1 MERTAAYPTQSRRM
15 YKGTATP
22 NCRRFGMTDSFV
34 PFQPNTSVAAGR
46 DDAILYG
53 AVERDPG
60 GLPRGTIE
68 HITLSDFFNVAGET
82 FQATVHLR
90 SGRGTLRRGS
100 VELEAPAGWTVEPR
114 QYVGPVSS
122 RRERKVT
129 FDVTASGS
137 AAVNS
142 NFRISALYGTGSK
155 TGYTSKVVRIGPPV
169 EGRFERWG
177 KWEEYDKNW
186 LTGTAPRALRIGCS
200 AAVQS
205 IDIGE
210 TITLPVD
217 VHNWSAVAQSGAV
230 ELELPANFTGDAA
243 SKPYRDTRTGRAGD
257 GRVRAHEHRSDAVPA
272 NQVAT
277 IPVETSYSH
286 RRARA
291 GRTWRSRSLR
301 RPRSRRRPL
310 RRSSTAARGRASTA
324 GPPST
329 SASAGRRRTATRR
342 ASTAAQARTRQVTR
356 HGDDLYFFVHVRD
369 DFQSYAVKPAECVA
383 HWFADSVEITT
394 DLRGTASQTNM
405 DTASTFKLGVFVFP
419 YTDDPSNVNGNGNG
433 VNGPCWTSNLSA
445 RRHADLH

>member
-1 MERTAAYPTQSRRM
+1 MYKDCDAELPPFRHDGLVCPVPTQHQRR
-15 YKGTATP
+15 GGA
-22 NCRRFGMTDSFV
+22 RR
-34 PFQPNTSVAAGR
+34 
-46 DDAILYG
+46 
-53 AVERDPG
+53 RDP
-60 GLPRGTIE
+60 LRRRR
-68 HITLSDFFNVAGET
+68 A
-82 FQATVHLR
+82 R
-90 SGRGTLRRGS
+90 SGRPAARHDRAHHAVGLLQRGGRDVPGDRPPEVGSRNAAPRQRRARGARG
-100 VELEAPAGWTVEPR
+100 LDGRAEAVRRSGVEPPR
-114 QYVGPVSS
+114 AEGHV
-122 RRERKVT
+122 RRHRERVRRRQLQLPHL
-129 FDVTASGS
+129 G
-137 AAVNS
+137 AVRD
-142 NFRISALYGTGSK
+142 RIEDRLHGQG
-155 TGYTSKVVRIGPPV
+155 RPDRPPV

-177 KWEEYDKNW
+177 KWEEYDNW

-217 VHNWSAVAQSGAV
+217 VHNRSAVAQSGSV

-243 SKPYRDTRTGRAGD
+243 SKPYGTLAPGEQATVEFELTNTDATLCQRTRSR
-257 GRVRAHEHRSDAVPA
+257 RSPSRRPTAR
-272 NQVAT
+272 
-277 IPVETSYSH
+277 

-291 GRTWRSRSLR
+291 GRTWRSRSFR

-342 ASTAAQARTRQVTR
+342 ASTAAPASTRQVTR

-405 DTASTFKLGVFVFP
+405 DTASTFKLGVFVSRTP
-419 YTDDPSNVNGNGNG
+419 TTRR
-433 VNGPCWTSNLSA
+433 TSTATASTA
-445 RRHADLH
+445 RAGLPTCPLGRASDLH